1 MCITSERVSK
11 NFIGQGK
18 RIPVM
23 RSAAAGNNARARAT
37 NAHLARKISF
47 LIKTAA
53 TAIRNNTASE
63 LRYAKFPYFHPSS
76 ASVRSGL
83 AAIIIIPVH
92 RFSAHLFSE
101 ENTGRMHNIQEPF
114 ARNNV
119 FLPVLLYLT
128 ENGYKPVKYWC
139 SSLAVRILQGSKPK
153 YPATREGK
161 ILRENSSLY
170 FRGAFECMFLPRR
183 PGE

>member
-119 FLPVLLYLT
+119 FLPVLLYIT

-153 YPATREGK
+153 YPRIRG
-161 ILRENSSLY
+161 RENPRRKFSLY
-170 FRGAFECMFLPRR
+170 FRGF
-183 PGE
+183 